1 MVGLLIITH
10 DNLGAELA
18 TTATAM
24 LGVCPLAMK
33 VLSVTRDCDPD
44 VLVVTAKHLADRL
57 DTGDGVLVLAD
68 MYGSTPSNVASHL
81 LGRERIRV
89 VTGVN
94 LPMVVRVMNYSWLG
108 LPELAEKALTGGRQG
123 IVDSAALR
131 EE

>member
-10 DNLGAELA
+10 DNIGAELA

-24 LGVCPLAMK
+24 LGMCPLAMK

-44 VLVVTAKHLADRL
+44 DLVATAKHLADGL
-57 DTGDGVLVLAD
+57 DQGDGVLVLAD

-81 LGRERIRV
+81 LDRAGVRV

-94 LPMVVRVMNYSWLG
+94 LPMLVRVMNYSWLA
-108 LPELAEKALTGGRQG
+108 LPELAQKALTGGREG
-123 IVDSAALR
+123 IVDSAVLL